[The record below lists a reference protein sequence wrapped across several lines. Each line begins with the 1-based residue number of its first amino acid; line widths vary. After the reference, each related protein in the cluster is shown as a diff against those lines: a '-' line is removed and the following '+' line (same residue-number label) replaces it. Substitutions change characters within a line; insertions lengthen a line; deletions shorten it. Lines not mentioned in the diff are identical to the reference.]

1 MVYTIQKKTFNLQ
14 GALQMKKLNAALLAI
29 ILTIILAPVAQAS
42 TLDEVKF
49 YVKNYYYKEVPA
61 HLETMQT
68 IDEVTRS
75 LDAYSYYMT
84 KKEFDAYLKM
94 ISEHLPVEDN
104 MTTTAL
110 LANAVTSKTLYGHT
124 GYIKITNFSANI
136 ENTIALHWTRLKNQ
150 GAQRLI
156 VDLRDNP
163 GGFVESAEQLLSF
176 FGGAKNAYYIN
187 TRHETK
193 LVSTTPNTKR
203 FPDET
208 YLLLNR
214 QSASASEIVAV
225 SLKDQKAATIIG
237 EKSFGKGTMQSFF
250 QLGINGENGVLRLTT
265 AEFKGPKGTAVNKI
279 GITPDITAAPGKELA
294 QAHRIALEKLLN
306 KQAYT
311 KLNPIQNVSSGT
323 PIQINLPQPTNFQG
337 TQLANRV
344 ELVQLG
350 GGTMPITITQS
361 KDYQSI
367 SIQPQTSLSPDAE
380 YVVILHPETKRLNGK
395 RTKSGLYTIVTPNSV
410 KK

>member
-1 MVYTIQKKTFNLQ
+1 
-14 GALQMKKLNAALLAI
+14 MKKLNAAILAV
-29 ILTIILAPVAQAS
+29 ILTIILTPAAHAS

-61 HLETMQT
+61 HLESMQT
-68 IDEVTRS
+68 IDEVTKS
-75 LDAYSYYMT
+75 LDKYSYYMT
-84 KKEFDAYLKM
+84 KTEFDAYLKM
-94 ISEHLPVEDN
+94 ISEHLPGEDN
-104 MTTTAL
+104 FISPLSFTNM
-110 LANAVTSKTLYGHT
+110 VSSKTLYGHT

-136 ENTIALHWTRLKNQ
+136 ENTIALHWTRLKNR

-156 VDLRDNP
+156 IDLRDNP
-163 GGFVESAEQLLSF
+163 GGFVESAEQVLGF
-176 FGGAKNAYYIN
+176 FGGAKNAYYLN
-187 TRHETK
+187 TRHDTK
-193 LVSTTPNTKR
+193 LVSTIPNAKL

-237 EKSFGKGTMQSFF
+237 EQSFGKGTVQSFF
-250 QLGINGENGVLRLTT
+250 QLGIDGANGVLRLTT
-265 AEFKGPKGTAVNKI
+265 GEFKGPKGTAVNKV
-279 GITPDITAAPGKELA
+279 GVTPDIMAAPGKEVA

-311 KLNPIQNVSSGT
+311 QLNPIQIESQETS
-323 PIQINLPQPTNFQG
+323 IQMNLPQPTNFQG
-337 TQLANRV
+337 TQTANRV

-350 GGTMPITITQS
+350 GGTIPITVTQS
-361 KDYQSI
+361 KDYQSLT
-367 SIQPQTSLSPDAE
+367 IQTEKSLDPNAA
-380 YVVILHPETKRLNGK
+380 YIAILHPEAKRLNGK
-395 RTKSGLYTIVTPNSV
+395 RTKSGLYTMVTFDTV